1 MTLEQLIELE
11 KKATPG
17 PWHADTSDPEDC
29 VVWGA
34 GDDGKFLANVGS
46 DRMVPVR
53 PDGAAILFD
62 LDVNNCNLAVALRNT
77 APAYFEVVKAAKEL
91 MADCWCGGL
100 GETCYCVCHSS
111 LSSRPACIHCQP
123 DRFKTDPYVHPCKC
137 KALRSALARLE
148 ERGS

>member
-1 MTLEQLIELE
+1 MTLDQMIELE

-62 LDVNNCNLAVALRNT
+62 LDVDNCNLAVALRNA
-77 APAYFEVVKAAKEL
+77 APAYFEVVQKAKEYL
-91 MADCWCGGL
+91 AIVET
-100 GETCYCVCHSS
+100 GEATTVIDA
-111 LSSRPACIHCQP
+111 R
-123 DRFKTDPYVHPCKC
+123 R
-137 KALRSALARLE
+137 ALRSALAKLE
-148 ERGS
+148 DG